1 MARKNGY
8 AMTVSEI
15 ASALSN
21 FRWAK
26 ASKRDR
32 ARVGEVLTKARKR
45 IPKAKRSEIARKA
58 ASAISPKAASE
69 RAKKAWETKRR
80 KAVAAG
86 TAA

>member
-1 MARKNGY
+1 VARKNGHS
-8 AMTVSEI
+8 MTVSEI
-15 ASALSN
+15 ASALSA
-21 FRWAK
+21 FRWSK

-58 ASAISPKAASE
+58 AASISPKAASD

-86 TAA
+86 NAA